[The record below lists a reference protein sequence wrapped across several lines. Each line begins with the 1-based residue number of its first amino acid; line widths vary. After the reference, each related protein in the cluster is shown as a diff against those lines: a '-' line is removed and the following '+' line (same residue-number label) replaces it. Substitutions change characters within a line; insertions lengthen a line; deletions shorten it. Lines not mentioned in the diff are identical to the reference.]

1 MVDSFLKLHV
11 SRLCSAIMIFK
22 AVILENNKSD
32 MSVDFTYSDE
42 DWEEEELPF
51 SMDAEI
57 NPTSD

>member
-1 MVDSFLKLHV
+1 
-11 SRLCSAIMIFK
+11 MIFK